1 MIERSALFPLGNN
14 LKYSSKFIVM
24 DISYILIP
32 ILIGIVF
39 GIAGYFLGKKS
50 ASNRDHSLAS
60 SLQSELDACKKHTK
74 SLTTRIS
81 SLEADLVQKKTKSI
95 KKQSIAT
102 NSTPTFL
109 FDEGIAKTVFGKKIK
124 ENDLKIVEGIG
135 PKIEGLF
142 NAAGITTWK
151 DLSES
156 STEKLQAILDGGGE
170 NYAIHNPSTWG
181 KQALLAYEGKWE
193 ELKAWKAG
201 LRGGKE

>member
-1 MIERSALFPLGNN
+1 
-14 LKYSSKFIVM
+14 M
-24 DISYILIP
+24 DISYILIAV
-32 ILIGIVF
+32 LAGIVF
-39 GIAGYFLGKKS
+39 GIIGYFLGKK
-50 ASNRDHSLAS
+50 ASSKIEHSLAS
-60 SLQSELDACKKHTK
+60 TLQSELDACKKHTK

-81 SLEADLVQKKTKSI
+81 SLENDLAEKKIKP
-95 KKQSIAT
+95 KKQAVST
-102 NSTPTFL
+102 NKKPTNL
-109 FDEGIAKTVFGKKIK
+109 FDAVLAKTVFGKKIK

-151 DLSES
+151 DLAEAPI
-156 STEKLQAILDGGGE
+156 EKLQAILDGGGE

-193 ELKAWKAG
+193 ELKSWKAG

>member
-1 MIERSALFPLGNN
+1 
-14 LKYSSKFIVM
+14 M
-24 DISYILIP
+24 DISSILIP
-32 ILIGIVF
+32 ILTGVVF
-39 GIAGYFLGKKS
+39 GILGYFIGKKS
-50 ASNRDHSLAS
+50 ASNIDHSLAL

-81 SLEADLVQKKTKSI
+81 SLEGDLLQKKTKSV
-95 KKQSIAT
+95 KKKSIVT
-102 NSTPTFL
+102 NNSTPTFL
-109 FDEGIAKTVFGKKIK
+109 FDAGMAKTVFGKKIK

-142 NAAGITTWK
+142 NTAGITTWK
-151 DLSES
+151 DLSEAT
-156 STEKLQAILDGGGE
+156 TEKLQAILDGGGE

-193 ELKAWKAG
+193 ELKAWKEG

>member
-1 MIERSALFPLGNN
+1 MFNQ
-14 LKYSSKFIVM
+14 KYTVM
-24 DISYILIP
+24 DISSILGP
-32 ILIGIVF
+32 VLTGVVF
-39 GIAGYFLGKKS
+39 GILGYFLGKKS
-50 ASNRDHSLAS
+50 GSNIDHSLAL

-74 SLTTRIS
+74 SLTNRIS
-81 SLEADLVQKKTKSI
+81 SLEADLETKKNKSP
-95 KKQSIAT
+95 KKKPIVT
-102 NSTPTFL
+102 NSVPAFL
-109 FDEGIAKTVFGKKIK
+109 FDSGIAKTIFGKKIK

-151 DLSES
+151 DLSEA

-170 NYAIHNPSTWG
+170 HFAIHNPSTWG

-193 ELKAWKAG
+193 ELKAWKEG

>member
-1 MIERSALFPLGNN
+1 
-14 LKYSSKFIVM
+14 M
-24 DISYILIP
+24 DISSILVP
-32 ILIGIVF
+32 VLTGVVF
-39 GIAGYFLGKKS
+39 GILGYFLGKKS
-50 ASNRDHSLAS
+50 GSNIDHSLAL

-74 SLTTRIS
+74 SLTNRIS
-81 SLEADLVQKKTKSI
+81 SLEADLETKKNKSPKKKPIVTKSVP
-95 KKQSIAT
+95 A
-102 NSTPTFL
+102 FL
-109 FDEGIAKTVFGKKIK
+109 FDSGIAKTIFGKKIK

-151 DLSES
+151 DLSEA

-170 NYAIHNPSTWG
+170 HFAIHNPSTWG

-193 ELKAWKAG
+193 ELKAWKEG

>member
-1 MIERSALFPLGNN
+1 MFNQ
-14 LKYSSKFIVM
+14 KHTVM
-24 DISYILIP
+24 DFSNILIP
-32 ILIGIVF
+32 LLSGVVF
-39 GIAGYFLGKKS
+39 GILGYFLGKKT
-50 ASNRDHSLAS
+50 ASGIDHSLATT
-60 SLQSELDACKKHTK
+60 LQSELDACKKHTK

-81 SLEADLVQKKTKSI
+81 SLEADLAERKTKSV
-95 KKQSIAT
+95 KKKSIAT
-102 NSTPTFL
+102 NTAPAFL
-109 FDEGIAKTVFGKKIK
+109 FDAGIAKTVFGKKIK

-151 DLSES
+151 DLSEAP
-156 STEKLQAILDGGGE
+156 TEKLQAILDGGGE

-193 ELKAWKAG
+193 ELKAWKEG